1 MWKITRAVGETILI
15 DGDIQVTLLGVQGT
29 QVQFG
34 IVGPDRKLG
43 GLGQAGKEAN
53 ARHCRPLISGIVL
66 DKE

>member
-29 QVQFG
+29 RVRFG
-34 IVGPDRKLG
+34 IVGPDQKLD
-43 GLGQAGKEAN
+43 GLGQA
-53 ARHCRPLISGIVL
+53 CRGLDNRDPRPRISGGFF